1 MVVILVF
8 LGLVWGVVVRVVWV
22 VIVQVWLCLSF
33 VFDT

>member
-22 VIVQVWLCLSF
+22 VIVQVWLYLSF